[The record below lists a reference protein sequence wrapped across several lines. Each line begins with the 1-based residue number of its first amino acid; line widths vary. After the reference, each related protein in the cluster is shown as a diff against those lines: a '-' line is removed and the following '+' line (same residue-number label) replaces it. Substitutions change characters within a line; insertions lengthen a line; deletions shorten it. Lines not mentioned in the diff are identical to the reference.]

1 MKWLFF
7 YHIPDLSEIFEK
19 IAYKE
24 REKLDVAGKNSVE
37 QRKEPITNSTH
48 IWCHWNLNLGENGER
63 QVTMPLHSSYSHKSF
78 QCQELSTSIFSLQYQ
93 YMVKIKGKDN

>member
-1 MKWLFF
+1 M
-7 YHIPDLSEIFEK
+7 FEK

-24 REKLDVAGKNSVE
+24 REKKLNVPGKNSLE

>member
-7 YHIPDLSEIFEK
+7 YYIPDLSEIFEK

-24 REKLDVAGKNSVE
+24 REKLDVPGKNSLE

-63 QVTMPLHSSYSHKSF
+63 QVTMSLHSSYSHKSF
-78 QCQELSTSIFSLQYQ
+78 QCEELSNLLLTISIHGQDQ
-93 YMVKIKGKDN
+93 R